1 MLIIWKINLNQY
13 YYYYS
18 ISIFFVSMSKINS
31 LKMHHICIYIYPV
44 YGNACG
50 RTRRV
55 SKIGRSYNTIKVT
68 RNGGTEK
75 NMGEKRERE
84 RDRARYRDKE
94 TRDLVVRFEPTISVC
109 VGILLFRGVG
119 FEIHD
124 RSLSIDWYH
133 ACFCFFRPRFSLI
146 PLLLHVFFLCQK
158 DYFFFWDF

>member
-1 MLIIWKINLNQY
+1 MRQDAKSVENRTIVQHHKSNQEEGEE
-13 YYYYS
+13 
-18 ISIFFVSMSKINS
+18 
-31 LKMHHICIYIYPV
+31 
-44 YGNACG
+44 YG
-50 RTRRV
+50 R
-55 SKIGRSYNTIKVT
+55 K
-68 RNGGTEK
+68 
-75 NMGEKRERE
+75 ERE

-158 DYFFFWDF
+158 DYFFLRLLKKSLWSLLFLSLFILRE

>member
-1 MLIIWKINLNQY
+1 
-13 YYYYS
+13 
-18 ISIFFVSMSKINS
+18 
-31 LKMHHICIYIYPV
+31 MHHICIYIYPV
-44 YGNACG
+44 YGNVCG

-75 NMGEKRERE
+75 NMGEKRERERE

-124 RSLSIDWYH
+124 RSLSID
-133 ACFCFFRPRFSLI
+133 
-146 PLLLHVFFLCQK
+146 
-158 DYFFFWDF
+158 